1 MPVPPHETIHLP
13 LSNCWT
19 ISAWGFP
26 HVTWPPAQNVHQ
38 TRHTCTHDTTFF
50 PQVLGGLPNLEV
62 LISSASPWEVNMG
75 AQVIP
80 ESSWPLYLG
89 FLLRPVEGLTM
100 QYSGLN
106 LSIRFYNKFEKVLV
120 FKQVDTE
127 QNGALP

>member
-1 MPVPPHETIHLP
+1 
-13 LSNCWT
+13 
-19 ISAWGFP
+19 
-26 HVTWPPAQNVHQ
+26 
-38 TRHTCTHDTTFF
+38 
-50 PQVLGGLPNLEV
+50 
-62 LISSASPWEVNMG
+62 MG

-80 ESSWPLYLG
+80 ESLWPLYLG

-106 LSIRFYNKFEKVLV
+106 LSIRFYDKFEKVLV